1 MDMERFRY
9 WILEDPLTRVPLTLT
24 LLGVLLVLPLV
35 GFGAYL
41 WRMAARGDHP
51 TLPARTVRGF
61 AIFFFVAAVALMF
74 MLWRFALLISP
85 PGSWP

>member
-1 MDMERFRY
+1 MERFRS

-35 GFGAYL
+35 AFGAYL

-51 TLPARTVRGF
+51 TLPARSVRGL
-61 AIFFFVAAVALMF
+61 ALFFFVAAIALIV
-74 MLWRFALLISP
+74 MLWRFGVLITPRISP
-85 PGSWP
+85 